1 MRYFIDTE
9 FAERPCSIDLI
20 SLAIVAEDGRE
31 FYVESCEF
39 RSEMASDW
47 VRANVLP
54 QLWSRRID
62 ALMFCEFSGQHPG
75 NFGGFLH
82 RSTIADAVRTF
93 VGEDRPEF
101 WGYYADYDW
110 VVFCWLFGSMVDL
123 PKGWPM
129 YCRDIKQLCD
139 LMGNPKLP
147 EQGRGEHHAL
157 ADARWNK
164 LAWEFLQNSAW
175 QKRMVRLGLCSP
187 EIEPRLSTPE

>member
-9 FAERPCSIDLI
+9 FAERPCSIELI
-20 SLAIVAEDGRE
+20 SLGIVAEDGRE
-31 FYVESCEF
+31 FYAENSQF
-39 RSEMASDW
+39 DDANANDW
-47 VRANVLP
+47 VKANVLP
-54 QLWSRRID
+54 QLWSRQQLTFKHGDPQFFWSSRQMI
-62 ALMFCEFSGQHPG
+62 G
-75 NFGGFLH
+75 
-82 RSTIADAVRTF
+82 RAVITF
-93 VGEDRPEF
+93 VGNDVPEF

-110 VVFCWLFGSMVDL
+110 VVFCWLFGSMSEL

-139 LMGNPKLP
+139 LMGNPQLP

-164 LAWEFLQNSAW
+164 LAWEFLHNSSW

-187 EIEPRLSTPE
+187 ETDPRPATPE

>member
-9 FAERPCSIDLI
+9 FAERQGSIDLI
-20 SLAIVAEDGRE
+20 SLGIVAEDGRE
-31 FYVESCEF
+31 FYAESSEF
-39 RSEMASDW
+39 RDSMANDW
-47 VRANVLP
+47 VRANVCTK
-54 QLWSRRID
+54 LWSRGDESRH
-62 ALMFCEFSGQHPG
+62 EFFPDVFTGIFEDRASIG
-75 NFGGFLH
+75 
-82 RSTIADAVRTF
+82 RSVLSFI
-93 VGEDRPEF
+93 GEDKPEF

-110 VVFCWLFGSMVDL
+110 VVFCWLFGAMVDL
-123 PKGWPM
+123 PNGWPM

-164 LAWEFLQNSAW
+164 LAWEFLQNSSW

-187 EIEPRLSTPE
+187 ETDPRPATPE